1 MVNCHNC
8 GTELRK
14 HAKFCE
20 ICGESVQEQPQREEV
35 VTKATS
41 VQRKPLPKWYVITTM
56 LLSIILAVGILGA
69 VFKQSLF
76 PNLDLYLYA
85 LIVYLGGVLPVGL
98 FHITMIIVFKAKR
111 YERSAFTMPWMYLLL
126 YLFTTGVIGL
136 LTYLELFYLDQ
147 TAWILLGNNVLIGF
161 LLLCFG
167 LYYLLR
173 E

>member
-1 MVNCHNC
+1 MNCHNC
-8 GTELRK
+8 GSELRA

-20 ICGESVQEQPQREEV
+20 VCGEAVQEQKKEEIA
-35 VTKATS
+35 TKATS

-56 LLSIILAVGILGA
+56 LLSVLLSVSILGA

-76 PNLDLYLYA
+76 PSLAIYTYA
-85 LIVYLGGVLPVGL
+85 LIIYLAGVVPVGL
-98 FHITMIIVFKAKR
+98 FHIAMIIVFKAKR
-111 YERSAFTMPWMYLLL
+111 YERSSFTMPWMYILL
-126 YLFTTGVIGL
+126 YIVTAGVIGL
-136 LTYLELFYLDQ
+136 LTFLGMFYLDD
-147 TAWILLGNNVLIGF
+147 AGWILLGNNILVGF